1 MFKGIQKN
9 SLVDYPGKIAL
20 TLFTGG
26 CNFRCPW
33 CHNRDLVFPE
43 TCSNLPDLDEG
54 AIRNA
59 ILKRKGFIDGV
70 CITGGEPT
78 IWDIRLGNFLRW
90 VKEEGLLV
98 KLDTN
103 GYRPDV
109 IRSYLQNNLIDFIAM
124 DIKSSEG
131 NYRRATGLESID
143 FRLIRESIQL
153 IKSEAPA
160 YQFRTT
166 MVPGLINAD
175 EVALLEKEHAI
186 TIHQQKY
193 RETSRAW

>member
-33 CHNRDLVFPE
+33 CHNLDLVLPE
-43 TCSNLPDLDEG
+43 KNTQLPDLDEQE
-54 AIRNA
+54 IRTT

-70 CITGGEPT
+70 CVTGGEPT
-78 IWDIRLGNFLRW
+78 IWGDRLGDFFSW
-90 VKEEGLLV
+90 VKNEGLLV

-103 GYRPDV
+103 GYNPAV
-109 IRSYLQNNLIDFIAM
+109 VRSYLQNNLVDFIAM
-124 DIKSSEG
+124 DIKSSER
-131 NYRRATGLESID
+131 NYHKAAGLESID
-143 FRLIRESIQL
+143 FGLIRESIQL
-153 IKSEAPA
+153 IKTGAPA

-166 MVPGLINAD
+166 LVPGLIKAD
-175 EVALLEKEHAI
+175 EIPQLEKEFDI
-186 TIHQQKY
+186 NIHIQKY
-193 RETSRAW
+193 RETSTHW